1 MLGWFGGAG
10 GFCCDSFPAE
20 KFVWGE
26 VVGAGVFPV
35 ASSDVAG
42 EMAAGG
48 GIYVADKA
56 FLVTCGA
63 WVFCA
68 SLAGVRS
75 GMASADASCNGVTWC
90 YRGNLLCFLLLER
103 RRNVTRRVVTL
114 FALV

>member
-1 MLGWFGGAG
+1 MGR
-10 GFCCDSFPAE
+10 FCCDSFPAE
-20 KFVWGE
+20 KFVRGE

-68 SLAGVRS
+68 ALLECVAVWHQQMPPVTGLH
-75 GMASADASCNGVTWC
+75 GVT
-90 YRGNLLCFLLLER
+90 G
-103 RRNVTRRVVTL
+103 VTVCVFCGWGGGVT
-114 FALV
+114 